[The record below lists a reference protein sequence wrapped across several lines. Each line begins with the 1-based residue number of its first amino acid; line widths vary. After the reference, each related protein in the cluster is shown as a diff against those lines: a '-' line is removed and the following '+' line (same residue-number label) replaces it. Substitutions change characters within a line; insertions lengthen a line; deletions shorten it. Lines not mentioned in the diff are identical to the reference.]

1 MQRPF
6 KKQRLIGPLFAS
18 VSNDDIASK
27 DPEELFQK
35 MRLRSHSYRNY
46 EPEEFFYLAE
56 SDEIDNQELLDEMKI
71 IEGGRL
77 VPMLDEVY
85 AFFIPLDLD
94 ERRTFNERN
103 PDLMAWVEAYIQ
115 LQPATMPPSN
125 TVDIRGLDQ

>member
-115 LQPATMPPSN
+115 H
-125 TVDIRGLDQ
+125 IRGLDQ